1 MRKIFV
7 FAVWVVGSLV
17 ASMGQLAIGVAA
29 ELPDVLDVRVSST
42 PDRARLILDM
52 SDTSAFALAHITSP
66 DLTIAVDVKAAG
78 AEGVSPGVP
87 AGKGLV
93 EAYSVEVLEPGRV
106 RAWLRLS
113 GPAQVQQAYS
123 VQAVGDQPARLIVDL
138 IPSTMAAFDAQ
149 AELDILGAS
158 AAAAAEAAPAQ
169 AAPIEPAPDAPKAVA
184 DETAAQ
190 PEVVQAARP
199 LIVLDPGHG
208 GVDPGA
214 EAPNGLKEKNI
225 TLAFAKALQKLLV
238 QSGKFDVAL
247 TRTDDVFLKL
257 DARVALARQNKAD
270 LFISIHADTFAQAE
284 VRGASIYTRDENA
297 TDVLDKVL
305 AEQENRVD
313 LIAGFAVPKMDD
325 HVVSIL
331 LDLMRRETRRQSF
344 RAAKSI
350 NNQLQPTVRMRRF
363 PLRKADFFVLQ
374 APEVPSILLELGFL
388 SNPADIDNLSSS
400 SWRGKVAESLSR
412 GITAYFDGLEAQ

>member
-7 FAVWVVGSLV
+7 FAVWVVGLLV

-66 DLTIAVDVKAAG
+66 DLTIAVDVKASG

-93 EAYSVEVLEPGRV
+93 EAYSVEVIEPGRV

-149 AELDILGAS
+149 AELDIQGAS

-400 SWRGKVAESLSR
+400 SWRGKVAEALSR

>member
-7 FAVWVVGSLV
+7 FAVWVVGLLV

-93 EAYSVEVLEPGRV
+93 EAYSVEVIEPGRV

-149 AELDILGAS
+149 AELDIQGAS
-158 AAAAAEAAPAQ
+158 AAAEAAPAQ
-169 AAPIEPAPDAPKAVA
+169 AAPIAPAPDAPKAVA

-190 PEVVQAARP
+190 PDTVQAARP

-247 TRTDDVFLKL
+247 TRTGDVFLKL

-400 SWRGKVAESLSR
+400 SWRGKVAEALSR